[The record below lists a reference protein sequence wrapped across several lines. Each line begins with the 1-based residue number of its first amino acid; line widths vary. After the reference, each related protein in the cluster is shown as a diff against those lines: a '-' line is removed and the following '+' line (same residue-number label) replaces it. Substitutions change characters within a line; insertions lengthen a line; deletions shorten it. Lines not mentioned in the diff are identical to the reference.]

1 MRRAL
6 ILLPVL
12 LFLVGCRT
20 SLFEGLDED
29 QANRIIAALSHHGIS
44 GYKER
49 NADRTWNISVDDTD
63 AVVAT
68 ELASAYALPRG
79 GHANL
84 GDLFSRQGLISSP
97 EEDRIRYVYGLSQE
111 MSETL
116 EKIDGV
122 LLARVHIVLPEKDPM
137 DPAKDTLPSASVMMR
152 YRSDYNLELMRDR
165 IRALVAGSVEG
176 LTPERVSL
184 TLLAVTPVLSF
195 PSNCADGAD
204 VASAAGAVDAT
215 ACERDSSKASMRATA
230 MLYVSAVVVLL
241 VAGFMWLWHSEKR
254 TWFKRK
260 TRGLPPEDSR
270 PPVHNGQHDASDAN
284 TDDTADAGTPPSKS
298 TTRIGSDT

>member
-6 ILLPVL
+6 MLLPVL
-12 LFLVGCRT
+12 LLLAGCKT

-29 QANRIIAALSHHGIS
+29 QANRIVAALSHHGIN

-49 NADRTWNISVDDTD
+49 NADRTWNISVDDAD

-84 GDLFSRQGLISSP
+84 GELFSRQGLISSP
-97 EEDRIRYVYGLSQE
+97 EEDRVRYVYGLSQE
-111 MSETL
+111 LSETL
-116 EKIDGV
+116 EKMDGV

-137 DPAKDTLPSASVMMR
+137 DPAQDAPPSASVMMR
-152 YRSDYNLELMRDR
+152 YRSDYNLEPMRDR

-184 TLLAVTPVLSF
+184 TLIAVTPVLTF
-195 PSNCADGAD
+195 PGSCVDGAD
-204 VASAAGAVDAT
+204 VGSAAGAVAAT
-215 ACERDSSKASMRATA
+215 SCGRDGGAVPSRATA
-230 MLYVSAVVVLL
+230 MLSALALLVLL
-241 VAGFMWLWHSEKR
+241 VSGFTLLWRSEMR
-254 TWFKRK
+254 TWFKWKPR
-260 TRGLPPEDSR
+260 
-270 PPVHNGQHDASDAN
+270 NGTGAEPGHPGRAAPKAAPDASD
-284 TDDTADAGTPPSKS
+284 TDTAKAAVSAAQSATHMGGDA
-298 TTRIGSDT
+298 